1 MALVKKTQRS
11 FSGGMLDKDLMGR
24 QDLAKYSQGA
34 LVLENFKV
42 RKQGNIIKRS
52 GTDLVCDFTRIKGNG
67 EGDTIG
73 NAKLI
78 PLVQSRESGF
88 YILLTGGRAYLVSPD
103 GVKMSDGT
111 WSREPFHGTGTGATV
126 PYSIEV
132 PFDDSDLRMLD
143 WCQSGDTVFFAHRS
157 YPPGKILYSAGE
169 LEYERINFRVA
180 QGRQPVIASVTPH
193 GTWGGSGSASKE
205 VEYVVTAVKD
215 GVESAPSVAYAV
227 SYNMPWGQNCGFTIT
242 IDSNSINPDDYDC
255 FYIYKKE
262 SDVFGLIGTTSNQT
276 TFLDVSAV
284 FSRSGGSLYPS
295 GYGTFD
301 KPVHLRDSDEN
312 RFASVNKVI
321 KTKSE
326 DWTGVFTN
334 NAQMAIYG
342 DEEILTGNWLNYKN
356 QREGRHSTPQSVV
369 STSYSQTSQ
378 LSSNTSVKYT
388 FGSNGILISKFKVR
402 IGCIE
407 HVVDDNTSTT
417 GTIDY
422 LYMWDNYSYQYD
434 CFVVYTSDRRSTVH
448 KWFGRYSEFTAS
460 PAKFY
465 VAKVTFKKDESESS
479 AQTINVDCKA
489 QVDQTS
495 VDTSSWVPVPGSANR
510 FRHEYSDS
518 DQMFSYEGASPVIA
532 RMEMNAPAVGAVVNF
547 DLDSA
552 ISARGSKTKEITSI
566 EIVGYTD
573 ENKATSAGILVN
585 GLACYQGGKY
595 VYQFTDDYITPDL
608 TITPPKSEDHFLN
621 PGEYPGSVQLYS
633 QRLVYASSEKNPFK
647 FWMSC
652 TGDLYNFDTHEYIRA
667 SDAISAETAALEMPR
682 VNRMLVH
689 RDLMMFAEG
698 GEWQI
703 APATGNAITP
713 GTVAAKLQS
722 VVGSAGWLKPIPVGD
737 EIIYCDRSGE
747 SLMATKYNFA
757 SDGYES
763 SNLSVL
769 SQRLF
774 RNNPIQAMAFAQF
787 PESTLECVLQDGR
800 IASLVYMK
808 EHDVC
813 TWSIHSL
820 GGGWSA
826 KDAATNK
833 STQNGSSHVAFI
845 AERVAAVDNDGN
857 NSGGSSEHRW
867 AILALRDID
876 PDDDTLLGNLR
887 MDAMRIVETNRT
899 SNGARVDPETAQD
912 EIAVRIG
919 ETREG
924 EGELI
929 RVTKDKWAIGCPFTS
944 VLKTTSPEFSE
955 QETAQ
960 MEIKNTTEA
969 EVRVI
974 DGSDFTVRQPEVP
987 NEKATQM
994 AVPCPVDEHDE
1005 TFTVKP
1011 GDADC
1016 RMVMTGT
1023 NSRNGS
1029 VVLEHGGY
1037 LPLAVLSVTI
1047 AYAVE
1052 YANHPPRGGE
1062 EE

>member
-132 PFDDSDLRMLD
+132 PFDDSDLWMLD

-242 IDSNSINPDDYDC
+242 IDSKSINPDDYDC

-276 TFLDVSAV
+276 V
-284 FSRSGGSLYPS
+284 FVDISSGFSVDGSLYPS
-295 GYGTFD
+295 GFTQFD
-301 KPVHLRDSDEN
+301 KLVHLRNSETN
-312 RFASVNKVI
+312 RFASVYETKFAIRIKNGGVTGLYGPEYEAYDRTFNSYNEYTSFMNARVDMAELCEIILNTRNQSYWNARANKSNTASKQDSLKITFGMNPSVI
-321 KTKSE
+321 SNFEISIGVLAHEISYVEFYQIPAGDFWGNTPRPITKGSPSWRGRFSTFHASPSKFYTATVEYENNGSWVTSSQFDCTAEVNQSLVGIDGWVEISGASGIWRKTYSDDEYLVSYIGASE
-326 DWTGVFTN
+326 VLARMDGFAPNVGSKVRFK
-334 NAQMAIYG
+334 IP
-342 DEEILTGNWLNYKN
+342 E
-356 QREGRHSTPQSVV
+356 
-369 STSYSQTSQ
+369 SYSGKRIRKIVVYGWTDYAHKGQSGYAAGII
-378 LSSNTSVKYT
+378 V
-388 FGSNGILISKFKVR
+388 NGI
-402 IGCIE
+402 
-407 HVVDDNTSTT
+407 
-417 GTIDY
+417 
-422 LYMWDNYSYQYD
+422 
-434 CFVVYTSDRRSTVH
+434 
-448 KWFGRYSEFTAS
+448 
-460 PAKFY
+460 
-465 VAKVTFKKDESESS
+465 
-479 AQTINVDCKA
+479 
-489 QVDQTS
+489 
-495 VDTSSWVPVPGSANR
+495 
-510 FRHEYSDS
+510 
-518 DQMFSYEGASPVIA
+518 
-532 RMEMNAPAVGAVVNF
+532 
-547 DLDSA
+547 
-552 ISARGSKTKEITSI
+552 
-566 EIVGYTD
+566 
-573 ENKATSAGILVN
+573 
-585 GLACYQGGKY
+585 ACYQGGKY
-595 VYQFTDDYITPDL
+595 VYSFTDDYITPDL

-652 TGDLYNFDTHEYIRA
+652 TGDLYNFNTHEYLRA

-682 VNRMLVH
+682 INRMLVH

-713 GTVAAKLQS
+713 STVAAKLQS
-722 VVGSAGWLKPIPVGD
+722 VVGSAGWLKPIPIGD
-737 EIIYCDRSGE
+737 DIIYCDRSGE

-845 AERVAAVDNDGN
+845 AERIETIGNDEGN
-857 NSGGSSEHRW
+857 EASDQERHW

-899 SNGARVDPETAQD
+899 SDGARVDPETTQG
-912 EIAVRIG
+912 EIAIRIG

-1029 VVLEHGGY
+1029 VVLEHGGC

>member
-67 EGDTIG
+67 EGDEIG

-111 WSREPFHGTGTGATV
+111 WNREPFHGTGTGATV

-227 SYNMPWGQNCGFTIT
+227 SYNMPWGNDCGFTIT
-242 IDSNSINPDDYDC
+242 VDSNSINPDDYDC

-262 SDVFGLIGTTSNQT
+262 SDVFGLIGTTSNKT
-276 TFLDVSAV
+276 V
-284 FSRSGGSLYPS
+284 FVDISNGFSVGGSLYPN
-295 GYGTFD
+295 GFTTFD
-301 KPVHLRDSDEN
+301 KEVHLREKGN
-312 RFASVNKVI
+312 KFASV
-321 KTKSE
+321 S
-326 DWTGVFTN
+326 
-334 NAQMAIYG
+334 
-342 DEEILTGNWLNYKN
+342 
-356 QREGRHSTPQSVV
+356 STRSI
-369 STSYSQTSQ
+369 TRTYQTSGTIQ
-378 LSSNTSVKYT
+378 TSLQQVGNNFRQFNNSGELNRWISENTYTDKLISTVYGSIRRSASACKECNDATGINFTLPSSGVAMSSFNVKIGSLEHFVEERIDIGKGVTWYYCKLPMGNIML
-388 FGSNGILISKFKVR
+388 GSNVPTQISSWQLPTEWVGVR
-402 IGCIE
+402 SEFSACPA
-407 HVVDDNTSTT
+407 
-417 GTIDY
+417 
-422 LYMWDNYSYQYD
+422 
-434 CFVVYTSDRRSTVH
+434 
-448 KWFGRYSEFTAS
+448 KWFKATVEYFDGGTWKTSELF
-460 PAKFY
+460 
-465 VAKVTFKKDESESS
+465 
-479 AQTINVDCKA
+479 NCKA
-489 QVDQTS
+489 VVDQTN
-495 VDTSSWVPVPGSANR
+495 PGSGW
-510 FRHEYSDS
+510 D
-518 DQMFSYEGASPVIA
+518 PVIGSSNKWVKTYDDLMSTEDA
-532 RMEMNAPAVGAVVNF
+532 ASVIAKMDEPVVGATVGF
-547 DLDSA
+547 DIPA
-552 ISARGSKTKEITSI
+552 EA
-566 EIVGYTD
+566 
-573 ENKATSAGILVN
+573 AGKPMRNINVYGFASDADNAERSGLIVN
-585 GLACYQGGKY
+585 GLSCYQGGKY

-633 QRLVYASSEKNPFK
+633 QRLVYASSAKDPFK

-652 TGDLYNFDTHEYIRA
+652 TGDLYNFDTHEYLRA

-682 VNRMLVH
+682 INRMLVH

-787 PESTLECVLQDGR
+787 PESTLECILQDGR

-845 AERVAAVDNDGN
+845 AERIETIGN
-857 NSGGSSEHRW
+857 GEGNEASDQERHW
-867 AILALRDID
+867 AILSLRDID

-899 SNGARVDPETAQD
+899 SDGARVDPETTQG
-912 EIAVRIG
+912 EIAIRIG
-919 ETREG
+919 EMREG

-1037 LPLAVLSVTI
+1037 LPLAILSVTI

>member
-78 PLVQSRESGF
+78 PLVQSRENGF
-88 YILLTGGRAYLVSPD
+88 YILITGGRAYLVSPD

-111 WSREPFHGTGTGATV
+111 WSREPFHGTGDDAVV

-227 SYNMPWGQNCGFTIT
+227 SYNMPWGQDCGFTIT
-242 IDSNSINPDDYDC
+242 VDSNSVNPDDYDC

-301 KPVHLRDSDEN
+301 KPVHLRDSNEN
-312 RFASVNKVI
+312 RFASVNKVTNTNVNVNTVNFFEYSGNNFNMQAY
-321 KTKSE
+321 KVWRGSAQQVKYLLETYVRQNKGTTTNTS
-326 DWTGVFTN
+326 TGSTSRSAT
-334 NAQMAIYG
+334 AQIQSSG
-342 DEEILTGNWLNYKN
+342 
-356 QREGRHSTPQSVV
+356 SVV
-369 STSYSQTSQ
+369 FS
-378 LSSNTSVKYT
+378 
-388 FGSNGILISKFKVR
+388 FGSAGITISKFKIR
-402 IGCIE
+402 IGSIE
-407 HVVDDNTSTT
+407 HSINHENRVEKTTIYGITTSK
-417 GTIDY
+417 
-422 LYMWDNYSYQYD
+422 YQYGYAY
-434 CFVVYTSDRRSTVH
+434 VWMPTKTSLTSN
-448 KWFGRYSEFTAS
+448 KWIGQYSEFTAS
-460 PAKFY
+460 PAKHY
-465 VAKVTFKKDESESS
+465 VATITFANGDS
-479 AQTINVDCKA
+479 ATANCLSD
-489 QVDQTS
+489 VDQRV
-495 VDTSSWVPVPGSANR
+495 VDTAYWVPVSGSSDR
-510 FRHEYSDS
+510 FRHTYQTSDYMYSTN
-518 DQMFSYEGASPVIA
+518 GASEVLN
-532 RMEMNAPAVGAVVNF
+532 RMEGNLPSVGAVVNF
-547 DLDSA
+547 DLES
-552 ISARGSKTKEITSI
+552 ILSARESKTKAITSI
-566 EIVGYTD
+566 SISGMRDGVTCD
-573 ENKATSAGILVN
+573 VLVN

-595 VYQFTDDYITPDL
+595 VYSFTDDYITPDL

-652 TGDLYNFDTHEYIRA
+652 TGDLYNFDTHEYLRA

-682 VNRMLVH
+682 INRMLVH

-845 AERVAAVDNDGN
+845 AERIETIGN
-857 NSGGSSEHRW
+857 GEGNEAGNRERHW
-867 AILALRDID
+867 AIFALRDID

-899 SNGARVDPETAQD
+899 IDGARVDPETTQG
-912 EIAVRIG
+912 EIAIRIG
-919 ETREG
+919 EMREG

-974 DGSDFTVRQPEVP
+974 DGSDFTVRQPEIP

-1037 LPLAVLSVTI
+1037 LPLAILSVTI